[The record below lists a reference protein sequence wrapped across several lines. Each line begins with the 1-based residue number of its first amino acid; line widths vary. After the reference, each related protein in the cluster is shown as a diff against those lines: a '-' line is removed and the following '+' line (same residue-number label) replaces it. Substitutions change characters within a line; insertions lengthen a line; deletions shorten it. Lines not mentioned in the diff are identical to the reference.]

1 VPSRIGQRVL
11 PLRLRAC
18 RSLLWAQAAYTFF
31 AGLFVLLTAVFLGGS
46 FSIPLRD
53 GAISGGGAAALAF
66 VYMAAAAALAGL
78 GLAVGRRA
86 AGTRPAVAGVEA
98 IVIVLLVLR
107 TVDLSP
113 PTIIG
118 AGLAMAIVG
127 LLFMPATARVPT
139 GSSSP

>member
-1 VPSRIGQRVL
+1 MPSHISQHAL

-53 GAISGGGAAALAF
+53 GTVDGGAAAALAL
-66 VYMAAAAALAGL
+66 VYIAVAAALAGL

-86 AGTRPAVAGVEA
+86 TGTRPAVAGVEA
-98 IVIVLLVLR
+98 IVVVLLVLR
-107 TVDLSP
+107 TVDVAP

-118 AGLAMAIVG
+118 AGLAMVIVG
-127 LLFMPATARVPT
+127 LLFIPATTRVPT